1 MPSADEMITEA
12 LSAPL
17 SGWDF
22 SWLEGRAM
30 ESHPPW
36 GYATLVQDAMEGAR
50 RVLDIDTGGGEFL
63 SRIAPLPSFV
73 VATEGYVPN
82 VAVAGERLMPIG
94 IPIVQSVSAPDNVD
108 QQGLTPFG
116 TGSVLP
122 FQDEVFDLVVDRH
135 SSYWASE
142 VWRVL
147 DEGGRFLTQQWSDV
161 GTRGSVWE
169 ELFGR
174 DRDDDGSFDLPFAT
188 AQLQHAGFTVERAV
202 EADTPLTFR
211 DLGAVVYYLRI
222 VPWAVDGFDPVDDRE
237 ALEHIHERIR
247 RDGAL
252 TIRGSH
258 MLLDARRT

>member
-1 MPSADEMITEA
+1 MPSADELIDEA
-12 LSAPL
+12 LKAPL

-22 SWLEGRAM
+22 SWLEGRAT

-36 GYATLVQDAMEGAR
+36 GYTTLVQDAMERAR

-63 SRIAPLPSFV
+63 SRIAPVPSFV
-73 VATEGYVPN
+73 VATEGYQPN
-82 VAVAGERLMPIG
+82 VGIAGERLMPIG
-94 IPIVQSVSAPDNVD
+94 IPVVQSVSAPDNVD
-108 QQGLTPFG
+108 QQGLTPSG

-122 FQDEVFDLVVDRH
+122 FRDGVFDLVIDRH

-147 DEGGRFLTQQWSDV
+147 VEGGRFLTQQRTDAGAKRIGW
-161 GTRGSVWE
+161 G

-174 DRDDDGSFDLPFAT
+174 DDGDGGAFDLGFAA
-188 AQLQHAGFTVERAV
+188 AQLQHAGFTVERAL

-211 DLGAVVYYLRI
+211 DLAAVVYYLRA

-252 TIRGSH
+252 TVRGSH
-258 MLLDARRT
+258 MLLDARRS